1 MYIAFFVI
9 HENYSNINDMYINNF
24 KEVIEKCANDNNF
37 VHLFFSSSKNVH
49 KFDKLFKQARVEL
62 FHDQS
67 PYIDDIH
74 SAYKLYTNYLSM
86 TGYDYNW
93 IIKIR
98 PDILFFDKNLFVN
111 IRDKYNS
118 SMIHARAR
126 YYVGKKKLTKHQRS
140 NWGNSFKVFPL
151 ERLKILDDQVY
162 LIPFHYFP
170 YAFSSNLQQK
180 SNTTQTGIKDLNEVD
195 SFYNLDINNMIDSP
209 EKRQTLIWNKY
220 EIPLNIVE
228 LYCVKLSD
236 MKLYN
241 LYL

>member
-1 MYIAFFVI
+1 MYIAFFII
-9 HENYSNINDMYINNF
+9 HENFSKINDMYINNF

-37 VHLFFSSSKNVH
+37 VHLFFSSPKNVH
-49 KFDKLFKQARVEL
+49 KFDKLFKQTRVEL
-62 FHDQS
+62 YHDQT
-67 PYIDDIH
+67 PYLDDIH
-74 SAYKLYTNYLSM
+74 SAYKLYTNYLSK

-118 SMIHARAR
+118 NMIHARAR
-126 YYVGKKKLTKHQRS
+126 YYVGKNNLTKHQRS
-140 NWGNSFKVFPL
+140 DWGNSYKEFPL

-162 LIPFHYFP
+162 FIPFHYFP
-170 YAFSSNLQQK
+170 YAFSSNLQKK
-180 SNTTQTGIKDLNEVD
+180 SDNTRARIKNLNEVD
-195 SFYNLDINNMIDSP
+195 SFYDLDINKMVDSP

-236 MKLYN
+236 MKVYN
-241 LYL
+241 LHL

>member
-1 MYIAFFVI
+1 
-9 HENYSNINDMYINNF
+9 
-24 KEVIEKCANDNNF
+24 
-37 VHLFFSSSKNVH
+37 
-49 KFDKLFKQARVEL
+49 
-62 FHDQS
+62 
-67 PYIDDIH
+67 
-74 SAYKLYTNYLSM
+74 
-86 TGYDYNW
+86 
-93 IIKIR
+93 
-98 PDILFFDKNLFVN
+98 
-111 IRDKYNS
+111 
-118 SMIHARAR
+118 MIHARAR

-162 LIPFHYFP
+162 LIPFHHFP

-180 SNTTQTGIKDLNEVD
+180 SKSNTTQTGIKNLNEVD